1 MTGERLIESA
11 RSLAQAAHFLRLNWG
26 NRAPTILTLARL
38 RIFKRIVGENV
49 YSEGLELPS
58 VGTKAHS
65 NLKSIRPPHGPY
77 PSVKDNPAN
86 TLGRLRPDVLEGL
99 LPAFTADCEEF
110 GESPTGGTLLRCG
123 KTKPANSAILG

>member
-1 MTGERLIESA
+1 M
-11 RSLAQAAHFLRLNWG
+11 
-26 NRAPTILTLARL
+26 TLARL

-110 GESPTGGTLLRCG
+110 GESPTGGNSFAVRKDESRYICDPRLETSDGADPKRRLLLAV
-123 KTKPANSAILG
+123 PAGPLF